1 MISQEEQ
8 ERLIR
13 NFETAS
19 NAIRKI
25 TGGKAGE
32 GIEKKYGQTYQD
44 CVKAGLKPQ
53 IRKKYR

>member
-25 TGGKAGE
+25 TGGK
-32 GIEKKYGQTYQD
+32 YGQTYQD

>member
-1 MISQEEQ
+1 MISQDEKDKI
-8 ERLIR
+8 LR

-19 NAIRKI
+19 NAIRKV

-32 GIEKKYGQTYQD
+32 GIEKRYGQAYQD
-44 CVKAGLKPQ
+44 CVKVGLKPQ

>member
-1 MISQEEQ
+1 MITDEQ
-8 ERLIR
+8 EKILRS
-13 NFETAS
+13 FDSAS
-19 NAIRKI
+19 NAMRKV

-32 GIEKKYGQTYQD
+32 GMEKRYGQAYQE